1 MIPETFQKIDWL
13 FGSGEDFK
21 RFAPYIYINNASI
34 LTNGSRWVDD
44 AKLYSSNFLE
54 TINLPP
60 LWSQLS
66 QVSLLWCKSN
76 HCFFTNRAQNIL
88 PCLLQKFYFL
98 FINVNPLSLVKEQR
112 TILTVASKAVHSG
125 LSCPKFL
132 CCGVNQVTVLYT
144 NRAQNILP
152 CLLQK
157 FYFLFIKVNPL
168 SFL

>member
-1 MIPETFQKIDWL
+1 MPAPKVLLPFHQSQPFIFSVKEQRNNLTVASKAVH
-13 FGSGEDFK
+13 SG
-21 RFAPYIYINNASI
+21 
-34 LTNGSRWVDD
+34 
-44 AKLYSSNFLE
+44 
-54 TINLPP
+54 
-60 LWSQLS
+60 LS
-66 QVSLLWCKSN
+66 CPKYLCCGVNQITVL
-76 HCFFTNRAQNIL
+76 FTNRAQNIL
-88 PCLLQKFYFL
+88 PCLLQKSYFLSILPCMLRKFYFL

-112 TILTVASKAVHSG
+112 TNLTVASKAVHSG

-132 CCGVNQVTVLYT
+132 CCGVNQITVLFT